1 MGPASLALLRAAGKQ
16 YARQPTN
23 LVLFVILPPLF
34 VLALGAAM
42 STFSDVLG
50 GNLTERTSTALAAL
64 WAAALL
70 SGSASFF
77 IVSASRRA
85 DERLVIAGM
94 QRGAVE
100 VAHAAAATIMASAAA
115 TTGFAIVVV
124 TTDIASPVHLLAA
137 VVVGATAYAAAG
149 VALAFVIQGDLEGSF
164 VIILLFMFDAF
175 IAGPLGGAD
184 GFWPNLFPLHHP
196 SELVVDAALNAD
208 VSAARYLWSAGY
220 TLLLIGTAAAAHRR
234 RLA

>member
-1 MGPASLALLRAAGKQ
+1 MGRASLALLRSAGKQ

-42 STFSDVLG
+42 GTFSDVLG

-77 IVSASRRA
+77 IVSGSHRA

-94 QRGAVE
+94 PRRNVG
-100 VAHAAAATIMASAAA
+100 VAHAAGAAMMAAA
-115 TTGFAIVVV
+115 SGATGVAIVVM

-137 VVVGATAYAAAG
+137 VVLGATAYAAVG
-149 VALAFVIQGDLEGSF
+149 IALAFVIRGDLEGSF
-164 VIILLFMFDAF
+164 IIILLFMFDAF
-175 IAGPLGGAD
+175 IAGPLGGAN

-196 SELVVDAALNAD
+196 SELVVDAALHAD
-208 VSAARYLWSAGY
+208 VSAGRYLWSAGY
-220 TLLLIGTAAAAHRR
+220 TLLLVGVAAAAHKR
-234 RLA
+234 RLE

>member
-23 LVLFVILPPLF
+23 VVLFVILPPLF

-100 VAHAAAATIMASAAA
+100 VAHAAAATIMASAAG
-115 TTGFAIVVV
+115 TTGFAIVVM
-124 TTDIASPVHLLAA
+124 TSDIARPVHLLAA
-137 VVVGATAYAAAG
+137 VVVGATAYAAVG
-149 VALAFVIQGDLEGSF
+149 VALAFVIRGDLEGSF
-164 VIILLFMFDAF
+164 VIILVFMFDAF

-220 TLLLIGTAAAAHRR
+220 TLLLIGVAAAAHKR

>member
-1 MGPASLALLRAAGKQ
+1 MCS
-16 YARQPTN
+16 
-23 LVLFVILPPLF
+23 
-34 VLALGAAM
+34 
-42 STFSDVLG
+42 SDL
-50 GNLTERTSTALAAL
+50 
-64 WAAALL
+64 
-70 SGSASFF
+70 SASFF

-100 VAHAAAATIMASAAA
+100 VAHAAAATIMASAAG
-115 TTGFAIVVV
+115 TTGFAIVVM

-137 VVVGATAYAAAG
+137 VVVGATAYAAVG
-149 VALAFVIQGDLEGSF
+149 VALAFVIRGDLEGSF
-164 VIILLFMFDAF
+164 VIILVFMFDAF

-220 TLLLIGTAAAAHRR
+220 TLLLIGVAAAAHKR